1 MRDML
6 HRTAIT
12 IACSFAGIVC
22 SAAVSRIGILDLGL
36 GAGTGRGEFGCTSS
50 PAVFADALSPLGEI
64 VTLSG
69 EDVARADVLVADKLD
84 LLVVPT
90 GAAWPAAATNT
101 IVSYL
106 QGGGSLLT
114 CGGYAFD
121 TPVEWRDGKW
131 QAWGALPIPPAGF
144 PVSLPDAPKWHAS
157 VPNGRSA
164 RVLRGKGGG
173 VEIAT
178 DDFSLWCVGSA
189 GIGTNLVGRSVLS
202 FRVRSVH
209 GATKATFELDEEDGS
224 RWMMHFDVG
233 NEWKEVR
240 AVSESFDFWSDG
252 SPKHRGGKNSRVNF
266 DAVRRISIGCGPRE
280 SSPGEPMSIEFADLR
295 VGVDQESIRRATP
308 RPQINTRTARI
319 CDAIFPK
326 ETQISAF
333 DPSFELRHAV
343 HIATGRET
351 DPSLPA
357 FSKDG
362 EFSGFAA
369 VAQLGVHG
377 CGYSPN
383 RCSWRPILE
392 ARAKD
397 GSDRGPAAAFVH
409 HHSGA
414 FKGSSWAIFGVDNVD
429 LFARGSAA
437 DGEFLRVVAG
447 KLLSRLALNETTTS
461 YACYRVG
468 ETAEL
473 QTRVGNFGPSQLRG
487 HVRFTLRSEADHVL
501 AVRNVAFEA
510 PSGTNTSV
518 TCKWSIGK
526 DAPDYV
532 AFTAE
537 LLDSG
542 GKVYDRE
549 EGAFVVWNEA
559 VVSKGP
565 RVGIEGDHLSL
576 DGRAGF
582 WVGAQTYWGQT
593 APTLAR
599 SPMTFNRDFR
609 QMRQMGLRFTRLFMP
624 WKTESDKRISD
635 ACVQLAQKNGLVVY
649 HAQQYL
655 VPWTEGEV
663 FAAQQA
669 LFREIASRYRAVPGF
684 MIDICNEPS
693 LWFPPSWKS
702 ANWMR
707 RWLSG
712 CRAAALEGNPDAIVS
727 VGWSQGWGG
736 GDSSKDPAYSS
747 LDLDFTDRHYYG
759 NPEHM
764 YRDLKDL
771 DMRALGKPLALP
783 ECGAKC
789 HPTFVKEDPW
799 HNGDTDEA
807 YSARFKSLISHAF
820 GLRASL
826 LISWHWRDPLEGI
839 FPCGLV
845 HGTGVPRPAAEIV
858 SRMAKTLGRL
868 ELSSDPP
875 DVAILLKEEPR
886 MKNDGRT
893 AYLNSVYAVDA
904 QLLYWGANWSKITES
919 AISRCNVKLVL
930 DPDRLPTGDSSS
942 LRSEIGR
949 LLHDAGCVC
958 VRQDGDPDGLRV
970 FRVPGKGNVGWM
982 FWNGSEKP
990 MHANRGGRE
999 IAIAP
1004 RSATYVQVSDGGQ
1017 IEICENF

>member
-1 MRDML
+1 
-6 HRTAIT
+6 
-12 IACSFAGIVC
+12 
-22 SAAVSRIGILDLGL
+22 
-36 GAGTGRGEFGCTSS
+36 
-50 PAVFADALSPLGEI
+50 
-64 VTLSG
+64 
-69 EDVARADVLVADKLD
+69 
-84 LLVVPT
+84 
-90 GAAWPAAATNT
+90 
-101 IVSYL
+101 
-106 QGGGSLLT
+106 
-114 CGGYAFD
+114 
-121 TPVEWRDGKW
+121 
-131 QAWGALPIPPAGF
+131 
-144 PVSLPDAPKWHAS
+144 
-157 VPNGRSA
+157 
-164 RVLRGKGGG
+164 
-173 VEIAT
+173 
-178 DDFSLWCVGSA
+178 
-189 GIGTNLVGRSVLS
+189 
-202 FRVRSVH
+202 
-209 GATKATFELDEEDGS
+209 
-224 RWMMHFDVG
+224 
-233 NEWKEVR
+233 
-240 AVSESFDFWSDG
+240 
-252 SPKHRGGKNSRVNF
+252 
-266 DAVRRISIGCGPRE
+266 
-280 SSPGEPMSIEFADLR
+280 MSIEFADLR
-295 VGVDQESIRRATP
+295 VGIDREAIRRITL

-319 CDAIFPK
+319 QDAIFPK
-326 ETQISAF
+326 ETQINAF

-343 HIATGRET
+343 RIATSPET
-351 DPSLPA
+351 DPFVPA
-357 FSKDG
+357 LSKDG
-362 EFSGFAA
+362 DFSGFAA
-369 VAQLGVHG
+369 IAQLGVHG

-392 ARAKD
+392 TWAAD

-414 FKGSSWAIFGVDNVD
+414 FKGSSWAIFGIDNID
-429 LFARGSAA
+429 LFEGGSVEAR
-437 DGEFLRVVAG
+437 DFLRAVAR
-447 KLLSRLALNETTTS
+447 KLLSRVALNETTTS

-473 QTRVGNFGPSQLRG
+473 QTRVGNFGSHPLKG
-487 HVRFTLRSEADHVL
+487 NVRFSLRDEAGRRL

-518 TCKWSIGK
+518 SCTWPVGE
-526 DAPDYV
+526 DAPDYI
-532 AFTAE
+532 AFTVE
-537 LLDSG
+537 MLDSRG
-542 GKVYDRE
+542 RVYDRE

-565 RVGIEGDHLSL
+565 RVAIEGDRFTL

-582 WVGAQTYWGQT
+582 WLGAQTYWGQT

-609 QMRQMGLRFTRLFMP
+609 QMRKMGLRFTRLFMP
-624 WKTESDKRISD
+624 WKSEADKRISD
-635 ACVQLAQKNGLVVY
+635 ACVQLAQKHGLVLY

-655 VPWTEGEV
+655 VPWTEGEA

-669 LFREIASRYRAVPGF
+669 LFREIAARYRAVPGF

-702 ANWMR
+702 AEWMR

-712 CRAAALEGNPDAIVS
+712 CRAAAREGNPDVLVS
-727 VGWSQGWGG
+727 VGWSQGWDGG
-736 GDSSKDPAYSS
+736 SSSKDPAYSS

-759 NPEHM
+759 NPAHM

-789 HPTFVKEDPW
+789 HPTFVKDDPW
-799 HNGDTDEA
+799 CNGDTEES

-845 HGTGVPRPAAEIV
+845 HGTGVPRSAAEVV
-858 SRMAKTLGRL
+858 SRMAKNLGKL
-868 ELSSDPP
+868 EPTSDPP

-886 MKNDGRT
+886 MKNDGRA
-893 AYLNSVYAVDA
+893 AYLNSVYAIDA

-919 AISRCNVKLVL
+919 AINRCEVKLVL
-930 DPDRLPTGDSSS
+930 NPDSLPTGDDSR
-942 LRSEIGR
+942 LRREIGR
-949 LLHDAGCVC
+949 LLRNAGCAC
-958 VRQDGDPDGLRV
+958 ARQDGDPDELRV

-982 FWNGSEKP
+982 FWNGSNKP
-990 MHANRGGRE
+990 MHANRGGHE

-1004 RSATYVQVSDGGQ
+1004 RGATYAQVSDDGQ